1 MHDGQTRRIETYNP
15 EGYPEGSITDGE
27 GRVPANTNPD
37 TIGSMTISAYENGPQ
52 QPNNYDAVNNLTEDP
67 ESFAR
72 TYTYSNSNPGSSAP
86 QNQAD
91 SNAND
96 FDGEWAGITISGGGK
111 LDLQYVV
118 KIEKFADKKLKQ
130 NDPAGFVS
138 AIRDFDGNGIARQ
151 TMKNAFGANSEVEK
165 AK

>member
-1 MHDGQTRRIETYNP
+1 MYNGQTRQIETYNP
-15 EGYPEGSITDGE
+15 EGYPDGSITDGE
-27 GRVPANTNPD
+27 GRVSADANPNI
-37 TIGSMTISAYENGPQ
+37 IGSITINAYENDSQP
-52 QPNNYDAVNNLTEDP
+52 PNNYETANPAEDP
-67 ESFAR
+67 ESFSR
-72 TYTYSNSNPGSSAP
+72 TYTYSNSYPGSSTL

-91 SNAND
+91 SNTND
-96 FDGEWAGITISGGGK
+96 FDGEWADITISEGGK
-111 LDLQYVV
+111 LDLQYVA

-151 TMKNAFGANSEVEK
+151 IMKNAFGANSEVEK